1 MSCCCAVA
9 CCSVFA
15 GSLGAEIESIVAAL
29 LLVLTVLLLDQL
41 ELKLSPLLL
50 CCCCVVAGSI
60 VDEIVS
66 VAVAMLL
73 VVAALFW
80 VNWS

>member
-1 MSCCCAVA
+1 M
-9 CCSVFA
+9 
-15 GSLGAEIESIVAAL
+15 
-29 LLVLTVLLLDQL
+29 LLLDQL

-50 CCCCVVAGSI
+50 CCYCVVAGSI